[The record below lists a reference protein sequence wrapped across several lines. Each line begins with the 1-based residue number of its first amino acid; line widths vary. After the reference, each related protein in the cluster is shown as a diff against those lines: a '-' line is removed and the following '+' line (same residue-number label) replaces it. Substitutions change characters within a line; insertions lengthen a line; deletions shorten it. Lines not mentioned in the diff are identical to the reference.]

1 MSESKSFLIK
11 IFGMLFVIAASIL
24 GLMALLSDGRSAN
37 LWAGVLTGIGVL
49 AGTYLMTLKH
59 TIGVIEKRVKS
70 TQRIVEETYA
80 KELEEYTE
88 KLEQETQK
96 LQETT
101 DFLHSIL
108 DSSTE
113 YSIITTG
120 KDGKITLFNKG
131 AERLIGYS
139 TEEIVHKETPLL
151 FLRGSSSKSFA
162 QVGVQIMKYGV
173 DESEWEVIRKD
184 GQVRTMMFTMTP
196 MRNREGQML
205 GFLGIAKDITEQK
218 KLERQIQDYTEN
230 LEIIVE
236 KRTEELAKKNLELD
250 AERQTAEHRAQ
261 ELDLINKLSQ
271 AISSTIELEKVL
283 AIGAERVVDL
293 LHVTQSRIFLI
304 KEGTEYLESLYKY
317 DKITQHG
324 ELNSVSAPLTRY
336 PDFLKAINTMQ
347 PVIIDNVQTSA
358 MAPEVK
364 RVFEKQGI
372 SSLMN
377 LPLLSK
383 DVAIGI
389 MMLLHTGEHRHFTEE
404 EIRLAE
410 TVTSQLA
417 VALKNAQLFRRVVEE
432 KGRIEALVNS
442 SADGILM
449 TDNRFHLMLTNAVID
464 QLFQIQAVAYHGKH
478 LVEFIDAQ
486 KDKFKHFDVV
496 KQIIYQIVTSPQN
509 TTIEEIGLTTPA
521 RTLKIIGNPVLGG
534 EEQEVIGHMIAL
546 HDITQEKQLEQM
558 RDDFISM
565 IVHDLKNPLA
575 GVIGFS
581 EIMLN
586 KAKKRETED
595 FGRFLTGI
603 LDQANTMHDL
613 VNNILEVHKMEDGS
627 MEIQKDLAEF
637 KDIIDSAI
645 RQVEVSAKQKEIA
658 IQLSI
663 PEDFPAIFVDQAK
676 MVRLF
681 ANILSNAVKYTPE
694 HGTIAIQTKILEDH
708 ILTGIADTGKG
719 IPAEYLETIFD
730 RFAQVDRKHQ
740 GKASSVGLGLYF
752 CKLVVEAH
760 GGKIWAESE
769 VGKGSTFYFTI
780 PHLMA
785 ETHEDADTLVI

>member
-1 MSESKSFLIK
+1 MSESKTFLSK
-11 IFGMLFVIAASIL
+11 IFGVLFVVAAGVLIVIAS
-24 GLMALLSDGRSAN
+24 LSDGKSSS
-37 LWAGVLTGIGVL
+37 LWAGVFSGIGVL
-49 AGTYLMTLKH
+49 AGTYLIMLKH
-59 TIGVIEKRVKS
+59 TIRVIEKRVKS

-139 TEEIVHKETPLL
+139 AEEIVHKESPLL

-196 MRNREGQML
+196 MRNRENQML

-218 KLERQIQDYTEN
+218 KLERQLQDYTEN

-250 AERQTAEHRAQ
+250 TERQTAEHRAQ

-304 KEGTEYLESLYKY
+304 KEGTEHLESLYKY
-317 DKITQHG
+317 DRITQHG
-324 ELNSVSAPLTRY
+324 ELNVVSAPLTRY
-336 PDFLKAINTMQ
+336 PDFLKAIDTMQ
-347 PVIIDNVQTSA
+347 PVIIDDVQTSA

-383 DVAIGI
+383 DAAIGI
-389 MMLLHTGEHRHFTEE
+389 MMLLHTGEQRHFTEE

-464 QLFQIQAVAYHGKH
+464 RLFQIQAVTYHGKH
-478 LVEFIDAQ
+478 LIEFVDNQ
-486 KDKFKHFDVV
+486 KDKFKHFDFV
-496 KQIIYQIVTSPQN
+496 KQVVYQLITSPQK
-509 TTIEEIGLTTPA
+509 TMSEEISLTAPA
-521 RTLKIIGNPVLGG
+521 RTLKILGNPVLG
-534 EEQEVIGHMIAL
+534 EEQEVIGHMIVL

-558 RDDFISM
+558 RDDFVSM

-586 KAKKRETED
+586 KAKKCGIDD

-637 KDIIDSAI
+637 KDIIDNAI
-645 RQVEVSAKQKEIA
+645 RQVDVSARQKEIT

-694 HGTIAIQTKILEDH
+694 QGTIAIQTKILEDH
-708 ILTGIADTGKG
+708 ILTGITDTGKG
-719 IPAEYLETIFD
+719 IPTEYLETIFD
-730 RFAQVDRKHQ
+730 RFAQVDRKRQ
-740 GKASSVGLGLYF
+740 GKAASVGLGLYF

-769 VGKGSTFYFTI
+769 IGKGSTFYFTI

-785 ETHEDADTLVI
+785 ETHEEAETLVI